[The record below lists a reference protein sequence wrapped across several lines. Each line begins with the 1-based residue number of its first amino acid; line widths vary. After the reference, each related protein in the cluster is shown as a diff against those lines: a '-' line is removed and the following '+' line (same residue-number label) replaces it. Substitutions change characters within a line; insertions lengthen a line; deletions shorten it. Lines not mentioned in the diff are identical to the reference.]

1 MWRREEPGGAQW
13 THLVN
18 GHKLLVAKHK
28 GVALIVVHRDRV
40 ARVGLAVLQDLSSL
54 GADFGP
60 LLCAD
65 GVHFNEAV
73 SEDSGSFE
81 ILHLCRLH
89 HRRFEGQEQVQ
100 RLEVAVG
107 EVRGQLGNAQLNLGR
122 LRGRDITAL
131 HFKAAST
138 CVLRCDAEQLTNL
151 EEKTNKKA

>member
-1 MWRREEPGGAQW
+1 MEEPGAQW

-65 GVHFNEAV
+65 GVHFDEAV
-73 SEDSGSFE
+73 SEDDE
-81 ILHLCRLH
+81 D
-89 HRRFEGQEQVQ
+89 QE
-100 RLEVAVG
+100 
-107 EVRGQLGNAQLNLGR
+107 
-122 LRGRDITAL
+122 LR
-131 HFKAAST
+131 
-138 CVLRCDAEQLTNL
+138 
-151 EEKTNKKA
+151 